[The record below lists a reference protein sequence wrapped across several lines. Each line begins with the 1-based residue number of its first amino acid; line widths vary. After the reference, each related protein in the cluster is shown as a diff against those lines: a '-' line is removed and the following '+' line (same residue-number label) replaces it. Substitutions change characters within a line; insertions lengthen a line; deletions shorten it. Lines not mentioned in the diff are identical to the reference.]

1 MGEET
6 LYPQIISK
14 YPEKDHAIC
23 LKKKRTFPPSM
34 NRYLVSMLDVKKD
47 LNDIIELGIKLKRKG
62 KKGENIELLKGKT
75 LGMIFEKSS
84 TRTRVSFEVGMTKLG
99 GHAIFLSSNDI
110 QLGRGE
116 TIEDTA
122 LVLSRYVDII
132 MYRAKSNE
140 AMKEFAEKATVPVIS
155 GLDDKEHPCQVITD
169 LMTIKEHKGSLEGL
183 NFVYFGDGDNN
194 MAHSYLL
201 GCGIAGINVKIVS
214 PKTYWPEKY
223 YVEEAKNFDVK
234 VEVTDQIKNAA
245 VNADI
250 IATDT
255 WVSMG
260 DEAEKEKRI
269 KAFQGYTVNNKI
281 MKQAK
286 PDAIFLHCLPAY
298 YGYEVTK
305 EVAHGPQSV
314 IFDEAENRMWAQ
326 MAIMITL
333 LNQ

>member
-1 MGEET
+1 MVRS
-6 LYPQIISK
+6 LI
-14 YPEKDHAIC
+14 
-23 LKKKRTFPPSM
+23 
-34 NRYLVSMLDVKKD
+34 SMLDVKDD
-47 LNDIIELGIKLKRKG
+47 LEEIIDLAITLKEKAKNNEDIEF
-62 KKGENIELLKGKT
+62 LKGKT

-122 LVLSRYVDII
+122 LVLSRYVDLI
-132 MYRAKSNE
+132 MYRAKSNK
-140 AMKEFAEKATVPVIS
+140 AMRELAENATVPVIS

-169 LMTIKEHKGSLEGL
+169 LMTIKEKKGLLKGL
-183 NFVYFGDGDNN
+183 QFVYIGDGNNN

-201 GCGIAGINVKIVS
+201 GCGIAGMNIRIVS
-214 PKTYWPEKY
+214 PKKYWPDQY
-223 YVEEAKNFDVK
+223 YVDEAKKFGIN
-234 VEVTDQIKNAA
+234 VEITDEIKGSTED
-245 VNADI
+245 ADI

-260 DEAEKEKRI
+260 DEAEKEERI
-269 KAFQGYTVNNKI
+269 QIFQGYTI
-281 MKQAK
+281 TQELIDQAK
-286 PDAIFLHCLPAY
+286 PDVIFMHCLPAY

-305 EVAHGPQSV
+305 EVAHGSHSV

-333 LNQ
+333 LKTPEVEELLKT